1 MTGTNPRRAD
11 DRGQAFTLEGF
22 IASVVVLSA
31 VLFAL
36 QALVFTPTS
45 AGQVDEQVRDKLR
58 TEARD
63 ILTASANN
71 GTDDLSHHL
80 RYFNNVSAQGTWV
93 GNSSSLQQG
102 YGEDRPLS
110 PKESVLGNGLN
121 QTFNQRGFSY
131 NVQLEYLSATEA
143 NETEQ
148 TPMVFRGVPTE
159 EAVSVT
165 YTVVLYDNETLTV
178 PDSASDCSNASI
190 EGLSSTT
197 GDANWNDTNDDPSA
211 KCFYPIPEA
220 ELFDDDSNDGSAAP
234 GSSTPCNPSDS
245 GDPECEYAEVD
256 DSPIYNIVEVRV
268 VIW

>member
-1 MTGTNPRRAD
+1 MTGTTPRRAD

-63 ILTASANN
+63 LLTASANN

-80 RYFNNVSAQGTWV
+80 RYFSNTSGQGTWV
-93 GNSSSLQQG
+93 GDSGSLDQG

-110 PKESVLGNGLN
+110 PRNTILGNGMN

-143 NETEQ
+143 NETEE
-148 TPMVFRGVPTE
+148 TNMVFRGVPTE

-165 YTVVLYDNETLTV
+165 YTVVLYDNQTLTV
-178 PDSASDCSNASI
+178 PDGASDCANVSI
-190 EGLSSTT
+190 EGVSADAGASNWN
-197 GDANWNDTNDDPSA
+197 GDANGIDSGSN
-211 KCFYPIPEA
+211 CFYPVPEA
-220 ELFDDDSNDGSAAP
+220 ELFDNDDNTGSVGPCSDGN
-234 GSSTPCNPSDS
+234 TDPS
-245 GDPECEYAEVD
+245 CEAGETV
-256 DSPIYNIVEVRV
+256 DSPIYNVVEVRV

>member
-1 MTGTNPRRAD
+1 MTGKTPRRTD
-11 DRGQAFTLEGF
+11 ERGQAFTLEGF

-63 ILTASANN
+63 VLTASANN
-71 GTDDLSHHL
+71 GTEDLSHHV
-80 RYFNNVSAQGTWV
+80 RYFSNDTSGDTWV
-93 GNSSSLQQG
+93 GNSGSLQQG
-102 YGEDRPLS
+102 YGEDKPLS
-110 PKESVLGNGLN
+110 PGDTVLGNGMN
-121 QTFNQRGFSY
+121 QTFNERGFSY
-131 NVQLEYLSATEA
+131 NIQLEYLSATEA
-143 NETEQ
+143 NETDSV
-148 TPMVFRGVPTE
+148 PMVFRGVPTE

-178 PDSASDCSNASI
+178 PDSASDCADIPI
-190 EGLSSTT
+190 EGISQNT
-197 GDANWNDTNDDPSA
+197 GDANWDGDANNPE
-211 KCFYPIPEA
+211 KCVYPIPEA
-220 ELFDDDSNDGSAAP
+220 ELFDDDDNTAAP
-234 GSSTPCNPSDS
+234 TGCVDGNTDIT
-245 GDPECEYAEVD
+245 CETAETG